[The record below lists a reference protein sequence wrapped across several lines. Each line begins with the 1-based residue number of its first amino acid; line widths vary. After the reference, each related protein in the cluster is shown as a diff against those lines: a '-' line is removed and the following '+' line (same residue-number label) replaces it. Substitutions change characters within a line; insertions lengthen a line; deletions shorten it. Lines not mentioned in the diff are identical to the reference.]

1 MEGIIQKYRV
11 TGYRGFT
18 GFRGYTGSSGII
30 GYTGSQGSAGELP
43 QEVMT
48 TDTDQTM
55 TQKLIQ
61 QDNTDYEVFQVRN
74 IILSTDIPNDELG
87 GNGSIWIVYPQ
98 SAM

>member
-1 MEGIIQKYRV
+1 MEGIIQNYRV

-61 QDNTDYEVFQVRN
+61 QDNTDYIVAQVRN
-74 IILSTDIPNDELG
+74 IIISSSPPDDELG
-87 GNGSIWIVYPQ
+87 GNGTIWIEFSYPQ
-98 SAM
+98 M